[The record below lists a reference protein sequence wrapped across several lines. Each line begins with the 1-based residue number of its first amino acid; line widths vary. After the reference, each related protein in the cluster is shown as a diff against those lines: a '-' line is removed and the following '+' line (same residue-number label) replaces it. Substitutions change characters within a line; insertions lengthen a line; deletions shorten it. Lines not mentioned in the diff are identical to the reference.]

1 MLTPSAKAEDGGDP
15 DGHRLNPRAVPK
27 QRPNPGSGASRFSH
41 AGGTELS
48 KALHYF
54 HGYHILVDTK
64 RNDME
69 PSETRNLAR
78 DVPVEPR

>member
-1 MLTPSAKAEDGGDP
+1 MLTPSARAEDGADP
-15 DGHRLNPRAVPK
+15 DADQLNPRSVPK
-27 QRPNPGSGASRFSH
+27 QRPNPGSGVFRFSH
-41 AGGTELS
+41 EGGTELS

-69 PSETRNLAR
+69 PSETRNLGG
-78 DVPVEPR
+78 DVAMERR

>member
-1 MLTPSAKAEDGGDP
+1 MLTPAAGAEDGADP
-15 DGHRLNPRAVPK
+15 DGNRLNPRSVPK
-27 QRPNPGSGASRFSH
+27 QRPSPGSGASRFSH
-41 AGGTELS
+41 EGGTELS
-48 KALHYF
+48 KALHYS

-69 PSETRNLAR
+69 PSETRNPGR